1 MRNNATAKSFCD
13 HVEAERSHTQVSA
26 AKIEKFTTIKI
37 LMIENFAILIDC
49 WPKSV
54 QLWK

>member
-13 HVEAERSHTQVSA
+13 HVEAERSHTQVSE

-37 LMIENFAILIDC
+37 LMVENFAILIDC